1 MGRHG
6 SAAVLPVPGVRPL
19 LLPLL
24 RPLQKW
30 AESRKPLPWR
40 HLPPNRTPSA
50 MNTRPNDPR
59 SSLQDKAFLVLLVAA
74 SVAFA
79 WILQPYYGALFWA
92 AALAIL
98 FAPMQRRLLQAMPGR
113 RNLAALTCLL
123 GIVLLVLLPL
133 SWIAGM
139 LVKEG
144 AQVYQRLGSGEINF
158 SAYLQQI
165 YAALPASVTA
175 LLDRFGL
182 GSSGL
187 LQERLTAA
195 LTRGSQFF
203 AAQAVSIGQ
212 DAFNLVLGFF
222 IMLYLLF
229 FFLRDGRALIARLRQ
244 VIPLGEQIKDELGS
258 KFATVIGATVK
269 GNIAVAMAQG
279 ALGGL
284 IFWALDLNAPVLWG
298 VVMAFLSLLPAVG
311 AAVVWLPMAIYLFIS
326 GQIVQGSVLLAFG
339 VLVIG
344 LVDNILRPILVGKD
358 TKMPD
363 YVVLLSTLGGI
374 SMFGING
381 FVIGPVIA
389 AMCMAAWSL
398 LAASQEPD

>member
-1 MGRHG
+1 
-6 SAAVLPVPGVRPL
+6 
-19 LLPLL
+19 
-24 RPLQKW
+24 
-30 AESRKPLPWR
+30 
-40 HLPPNRTPSA
+40 

-59 SSLQDKAFLVLLVAA
+59 SSLKDKAFLVLLVAV

-98 FAPMQRRLLQAMPGR
+98 FAPLQSRLLKAMPER

-144 AQVYQRLGSGEINF
+144 AQVYQRVGSGEINF

-203 AAQAVSIGQ
+203 AAQAVRIGQ

-229 FFLRDGRALIARLRQ
+229 FFLRDGRALILRLRQ

-311 AAVVWLPMAIYLFIS
+311 AAVVWLPMAIYLFIT
-326 GQIVQGSVLLAFG
+326 GQVVQGSVLLAFG

-374 SMFGING
+374 SMFGLHG

>member
-1 MGRHG
+1 
-6 SAAVLPVPGVRPL
+6 
-19 LLPLL
+19 
-24 RPLQKW
+24 
-30 AESRKPLPWR
+30 
-40 HLPPNRTPSA
+40 
-50 MNTRPNDPR
+50 MNPRSNDPR
-59 SSLQDKAFLVLLVAA
+59 SSLQDKAFLVLLVA
-74 SVAFA
+74 SSLAFA

-98 FAPMQRRLLQAMPGR
+98 FAPLQRRLLKAMPER
-113 RNLAALTCLL
+113 RNLAAVTCLL

-144 AQVYQRLGSGEINF
+144 AQVYH
-158 SAYLQQI
+158 
-165 YAALPASVTA
+165 
-175 LLDRFGL
+175 RFGL

-229 FFLRDGRALIARLRQ
+229 FFLRDGRALIERLRQ
-244 VIPLGEQIKDELGS
+244 VVPLGEEIKDELGS

-326 GQIVQGSVLLAFG
+326 GQVVQGSVLMAFG

-374 SMFGING
+374 SMFGLNG

-398 LAASQEPD
+398 LAASRQDPD

>member
-1 MGRHG
+1 
-6 SAAVLPVPGVRPL
+6 
-19 LLPLL
+19 
-24 RPLQKW
+24 
-30 AESRKPLPWR
+30 
-40 HLPPNRTPSA
+40 

-59 SSLQDKAFLVLLVAA
+59 SSLKDKAFLVLLVAV
-74 SVAFA
+74 SVASA

-98 FAPMQRRLLQAMPGR
+98 FAPLQSRLLKAMPER

-144 AQVYQRLGSGEINF
+144 AQVYQRVGSGEINF

-229 FFLRDGRALIARLRQ
+229 FFLRDGRALILRLRQ

-326 GQIVQGSVLLAFG
+326 GQVVQGSVLLAFG

>member
-1 MGRHG
+1 
-6 SAAVLPVPGVRPL
+6 
-19 LLPLL
+19 
-24 RPLQKW
+24 
-30 AESRKPLPWR
+30 
-40 HLPPNRTPSA
+40 
-50 MNTRPNDPR
+50 MNPRSNDPR
-59 SSLQDKAFLVLLVAA
+59 SSLQDKAFLVLLVA
-74 SVAFA
+74 SSLAFA

-98 FAPMQRRLLQAMPGR
+98 FAPLQRRLLKAMPER
-113 RNLAALTCLL
+113 RNLAAVTCLL

-144 AQVYQRLGSGEINF
+144 AQVYQRVGSGEINF

-229 FFLRDGRALIARLRQ
+229 FFLRDGRALVERLRQ
-244 VIPLGEQIKDELGS
+244 VVPLGEEI
-258 KFATVIGATVK
+258 
-269 GNIAVAMAQG
+269 
-279 ALGGL
+279 
-284 IFWALDLNAPVLWG
+284 
-298 VVMAFLSLLPAVG
+298 
-311 AAVVWLPMAIYLFIS
+311 
-326 GQIVQGSVLLAFG
+326 
-339 VLVIG
+339 
-344 LVDNILRPILVGKD
+344 
-358 TKMPD
+358 
-363 YVVLLSTLGGI
+363 
-374 SMFGING
+374 
-381 FVIGPVIA
+381 
-389 AMCMAAWSL
+389 
-398 LAASQEPD
+398 

>member
-1 MGRHG
+1 
-6 SAAVLPVPGVRPL
+6 
-19 LLPLL
+19 
-24 RPLQKW
+24 
-30 AESRKPLPWR
+30 
-40 HLPPNRTPSA
+40 
-50 MNTRPNDPR
+50 
-59 SSLQDKAFLVLLVAA
+59 
-74 SVAFA
+74 
-79 WILQPYYGALFWA
+79 
-92 AALAIL
+92 
-98 FAPMQRRLLQAMPGR
+98 
-113 RNLAALTCLL
+113 
-123 GIVLLVLLPL
+123 
-133 SWIAGM
+133 
-139 LVKEG
+139 
-144 AQVYQRLGSGEINF
+144 
-158 SAYLQQI
+158 
-165 YAALPASVTA
+165 VTA

-187 LQERLTAA
+187 LLERLTAA

-212 DAFNLVLGFF
+212 DAFNLVLSFF

-229 FFLRDGRALIARLRQ
+229 FFLRDGRALILRLRQ

-311 AAVVWLPMAIYLFIS
+311 AAVVWLPMAIYLFIT
-326 GQIVQGSVLLAFG
+326 GQVVQGSVLLAFG